1 MYVSSTVNT
10 HVKEQMDKKLQVEI
24 RYFRRLTINIRRLI
38 QDDLDK
44 SRFLWVF
51 ILVCITSDNNI
62 CYEALLQMKDYNTVR
77 YVIYN
82 TMLFYISNS
91 YYTPV

>member
-24 RYFRRLTINIRRLI
+24 CYFRHLTINIWRLI
-38 QDDLDK
+38 QADLEK

-51 ILVCITSDNNI
+51 ILICITSDDNI
-62 CYEALLQMKDYNTVR
+62 CYEA
-77 YVIYN
+77 
-82 TMLFYISNS
+82 
-91 YYTPV
+91 